1 MGKLACGI
9 SLLQV
14 EWFDMVIVA
23 VRVPYVRS
31 IIFKLCIT
39 VLQEKGIEELLL
51 IWPMMVSEIL
61 ATV

>member
-9 SLLQV
+9 SFLQV

-23 VRVPYVRS
+23 VRVPYVWS
-31 IIFKLCIT
+31 IIFMLCIT

-51 IWPMMVSEIL
+51 IWSMMVSEIL

>member
-9 SLLQV
+9 SFLQV
-14 EWFDMVIVA
+14 EWFDVVIVA
-23 VRVPYVRS
+23 VRVPYVRC

-51 IWPMMVSEIL
+51 IWSMMVSEIL
-61 ATV
+61 ATL